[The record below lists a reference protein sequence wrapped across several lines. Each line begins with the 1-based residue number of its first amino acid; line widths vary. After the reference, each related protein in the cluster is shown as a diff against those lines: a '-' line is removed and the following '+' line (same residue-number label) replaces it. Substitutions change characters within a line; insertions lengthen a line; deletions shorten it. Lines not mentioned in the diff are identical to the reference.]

1 MKKYFYYLM
10 IFLIIGVSMQSCKED
25 KNAPANETIAS
36 QNANQSASWNQV
48 EQQLKALD
56 MSYGLTKNIRRSP
69 SIPGGIEEVPNYTD
83 WELTDMGFS
92 WGVAAADADG
102 ACTGIGAGLGL
113 GGAIG
118 SAIPAIGTSV
128 CAVIGG
134 TLGGIVVGAI
144 FSINAYKEEN
154 GTQVVID
161 PNNPFIQISIP
172 TGNRFAYG
180 DNAPIGS
187 EMGDLHN
194 NLVNELLQDA
204 NFMALDSKEEMFEYI
219 RTASLTTLTAYFTS
233 EQVAEVLSYLADYQ
247 TTLDWSSPMESADY
261 SMELNVIKHYAYEV
275 SQALEPYDW
284 LNYTRDYMMVVDNAY
299 QNNLIS
305 EGSALMINGTISTL
319 YCSKT
324 AWNYIQPDPVFTDK
338 YIIHSNDSWILTNNH
353 EHLMLSLTS
362 EYVDFVGYPYIEND
376 TIKRIYVH
384 TESPYNMM
392 FPDSE
397 VLPYLYEDGIF
408 TNTTNTIQCLD
419 NNLTCQP
426 IAIGSYP
433 IHSAVGYDNY
443 VYIDLEQYID

>member
-1 MKKYFYYLM
+1 MKKYFYQLM
-10 IFLIIGVSMQSCKED
+10 ILFIIGATMQSCKED
-25 KNAPANETIAS
+25 INAPVNETVAT
-36 QNANQSASWNQV
+36 QNVNKSASWDQV
-48 EQQLKALD
+48 QQQLNVLD

-69 SIPGGIEEVPNYTD
+69 SIPETIGQIPSDDWDLSSMGVNWTIVVADAIGAINGGRWFWGTGP
-83 WELTDMGFS
+83 
-92 WGVAAADADG
+92 WGVAAG
-102 ACTGIGAGLGL
+102 AVVVGGLHSL
-113 GGAIG
+113 QAYLL
-118 SAIPAIGTSV
+118 TNNTQ
-128 CAVIGG
+128 AVINS
-134 TLGGIVVGAI
+134 T
-144 FSINAYKEEN
+144 
-154 GTQVVID
+154 
-161 PNNPFIQISIP
+161 NPFVYVPQE
-172 TGNRFAYG
+172 NRFAIG
-180 DNAPIGS
+180 GAAPIGS
-187 EMGDLHN
+187 EIGELHN
-194 NLVNELLQDA
+194 CLVKEVLENENITIESLY
-204 NFMALDSKEEMFEYI
+204 EYMY
-219 RTASLTTLTAYFTS
+219 TTDFTTLSTHYTTQQIS
-233 EQVAEVLSYLADYQ
+233 EMQYYMMQYESEVTNFQLEDNIYMLSQEYPDE
-247 TTLDWSSPMESADY
+247 M
-261 SMELNVIKHYAYEV
+261 NIIKHYAYEV

-284 LNYTRDYMMVVDNAY
+284 LHYTRDYMMVVDNAY

-305 EGSALMINGTISTL
+305 EESALMINGAISTL

-353 EHLMLSLTS
+353 EHLMLLLES
-362 EYVDFVGYPYIEND
+362 EHVDFVGYPYIEND

-408 TNTTNTIQCLD
+408 TNTTNAIQYMD

>member
-10 IFLIIGVSMQSCKED
+10 IFLILGVSMQSCKED

-69 SIPGGIEEVPNYTD
+69 SIPGGIEEVPNYTN

-102 ACTGIGAGLGL
+102 ACTGIEAGLGL

-118 SAIPAIGTSV
+118 SVFPGIGTSAG
-128 CAVIGG
+128 AVG
-134 TLGGIVVGAI
+134 GGIVFGVIVSAI

-219 RTASLTTLTAYFTS
+219 RTASLTTLTAHFTS

-247 TTLDWSSPMESADY
+247 TTHDWSSPMESADY

-284 LNYTRDYMMVVDNAY
+284 LHYTRDYMMVVDNAY

-324 AWNYIQPDPVFTDK
+324 AWNYIQPDPMFTNK
-338 YIIHSNDSWILTNNH
+338 YIIHTNNSWILTNNYSN
-353 EHLMLSLTS
+353 LMSLLALGH
-362 EYVDFVGYPYIEND
+362 VDFVGFPYIEDGN
-376 TIKRIYVH
+376 IKRIYVYS
-384 TESPYNMM
+384 ESPYNMM
-392 FPDSE
+392 LTDNE
-397 VLPYLYEDGIF
+397 VLSSLYEESF
-408 TNTTNTIQCLD
+408 YTNTTNTIQCMD

-426 IAIGSYP
+426 IANGSYP
-433 IHSAVGYDNY
+433 IYAATGYDNY
-443 VYIDLEQYID
+443 VYIDLE

>member
-69 SIPGGIEEVPNYTD
+69 SIPGGIEEVPNYTN

-92 WGVAAADADG
+92 WGTIIAADA
-102 ACTGIGAGLGL
+102 IGAGRGSQK
-113 GGAIG
+113 GHDMWGRPGSIVGA
-118 SAIPAIGTSV
+118 V
-128 CAVIGG
+128 
-134 TLGGIVVGAI
+134 VVGAAY
-144 FSINAYKEEN
+144 SIVAWIEDD
-154 GTQVVID
+154 GVQSVI
-161 PNNPFIQISIP
+161 NPDHPFVYFPQ
-172 TGNRFAYG
+172 GNRFDIG
-180 DNAPIGS
+180 GVAPIGS
-187 EMGDLHN
+187 EIGELHN
-194 NLVNELLQDA
+194 CLVKEMYENDYISTSTSLESLYESMCTTYIESL
-204 NFMALDSKEEMFEYI
+204 NMYLDSAHIQPIQSSLLELESDILSFYGDDMSSMLSQEYPDEMNI
-219 RTASLTTLTAYFTS
+219 
-233 EQVAEVLSYLADYQ
+233 
-247 TTLDWSSPMESADY
+247 
-261 SMELNVIKHYAYEV
+261 IKHYAYEV

-284 LNYTRDYMMVVDNAY
+284 KRYTRDYMMVVDNAY

-305 EGSALMINGTISTL
+305 EESALMINGAISTL

-324 AWNYIQPDPVFTDK
+324 AWNYIQPDPMFTNK
-338 YIIHSNDSWILTNNH
+338 YIIHTNNSWILTNSD
-353 EHLMLSLTS
+353 EHLDYILGSRTGDI
-362 EYVDFVGYPYIEND
+362 DFIGYPYIEDGN
-376 TIKRIYVH
+376 IKRIYVYS
-384 TESPYNMM
+384 ESPYNMM
-392 FPDSE
+392 LTDNE
-397 VLPYLYEDGIF
+397 VLSSLYEDGIF
-408 TNTTNTIQCLD
+408 TNTTNAIQYMD